1 MDLSKS
7 YEFFQPDKVTGRI
20 HIIGCG
26 SVGSTVAELLTRL
39 GLTKIT
45 LYDMD
50 KVEEHNLAN
59 QMFTTANIH
68 QEKVLAVAERM
79 KLINP
84 DIEKDLILV
93 RDGWHG
99 QKLSGYV
106 FLCVDNIDLR
116 RKIATENVNNPFIK
130 AMFDF
135 RTRLTDSQ
143 HYAADW
149 KKAEQK
155 KRFIDSMDFSQDEAD
170 AATPVSACNVSL
182 CVMPTVWSCSMAG
195 VCNFVNLIAGK
206 EIKLA
211 VLTNPFDHFTVTF

>member
-7 YEFFQPDKVTGRI
+7 YEFFQPDRVTGRI

-93 RDGWHG
+93 REGWHG

-116 RKIATENVNNPFIK
+116 RKIATENVNNPFVK

-149 KKAEQK
+149 KKGDQK
-155 KRFIDSMDFSQDEAD
+155 KRFIDSMDFSQGEAD

-182 CVMPTVWSCSMAG
+182 CVMPTVWICSMAG
-195 VCNFVNLIAGK
+195 VCNFVNLITGK
-206 EIKLA
+206 EVKPA
-211 VLTNPFDHFTVTF
+211 VLTNPFDHFTATF

>member
-7 YEFFQPDKVTGRI
+7 YEFFQPEKVTGRI

-59 QMFTTANIH
+59 QMFTTENIG
-68 QEKVLAVAERM
+68 QEKVLAVADRM
-79 KLINP
+79 KKINP
-84 DIEKDLILV
+84 MIEKDLLLV

-116 RKIATENVNNPFIK
+116 RKIAEQNRSNTFIR

-149 KKAEQK
+149 RNSEQK
-155 KRFIDSMDFSQDEAD
+155 ARFLNSMEFTQEEAD

-182 CVMPTVWSCSMAG
+182 CVMPTVWSCCMAG
-195 VCNFVNLIAGK
+195 VCNFVNFVSGK
-206 EIKLA
+206 IMEPT
-211 VLTNPFDHFTVTF
+211 VLTNPFSHYTASF

>member
-7 YEFFQPDKVTGRI
+7 YEFFQPEKVTGRI

-59 QMFTTANIH
+59 QMFTTENIG
-68 QEKVLAVAERM
+68 QEKVLAVAQRM
-79 KLINP
+79 KQINP
-84 DIEKDLILV
+84 AIEKDLLLV

-106 FLCVDNIDLR
+106 FLCVDNIELR
-116 RKIATENVNNPFIK
+116 RKIAEQNRNNTFIK

-149 KKAEQK
+149 RSAEQK
-155 KRFIDSMDFSQDEAD
+155 ARFIGSMDFTQEEAD

-182 CVMPTVWSCSMAG
+182 CVMPTVWSCCMAG
-195 VCNFVNLIAGK
+195 VCNLVNFIGGK
-206 EIKLA
+206 PMEA
-211 VLTNPFDHFTVTF
+211 TVLTNPFNHYTAAF